1 MLIYLL
7 TLVDEDNRKTV
18 EKLYNKFHSFMVA
31 SARSVMKRFD
41 HDNFTL
47 DCEDAVQNAF
57 VKIIQYGKINLDRS
71 DREIRAYMYTVVV
84 NECYEIMKR
93 RKKWR
98 ELEENIEYSE
108 EEAFF
113 EQINVAEEYDTIVR
127 VISELDPIYS
137 TTLRLCLVEEMKP
150 AEVAKMMGV
159 SVNTVNT
166 RLRRGK
172 QKVIEVLRGDKDDK

>member
-1 MLIYLL
+1 MLIFLL
-7 TLVDEDNRKTV
+7 TLFDEDNRK
-18 EKLYNKFHSFMVA
+18 KLEMLYGKYHAFMLRC
-31 SARSVMKRFD
+31 ARSIMKRFK
-41 HDNFTL
+41 HDNFDL
-47 DCEDAVQNAF
+47 VCEDAVQNAYI
-57 VKIIQYGKINLDRS
+57 KIIQYGKINLDRS

-93 RKKWR
+93 QKKWR
-98 ELEENIEYSE
+98 ELDENEEYIEE
-108 EEAFF
+108 DFI
-113 EQINVAEEYDTIVR
+113 EQINAFEEYESIVR
-127 VISELDPIYS
+127 AISDLDPIYS
-137 TTLRLCLVEEMKP
+137 ATLRLCLVEEMKP